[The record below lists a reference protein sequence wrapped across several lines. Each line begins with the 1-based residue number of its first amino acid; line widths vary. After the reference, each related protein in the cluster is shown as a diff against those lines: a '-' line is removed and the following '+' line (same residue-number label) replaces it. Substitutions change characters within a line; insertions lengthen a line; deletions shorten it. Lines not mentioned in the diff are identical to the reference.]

1 MKQILLTVFAFLYT
15 SAIYAQSFNPTTQ
28 RDSIL
33 NQIYEDVGLIKFN
46 QEEFGRYKIYQT
58 DNIHILLKLD
68 TATGII
74 KMLQWNLDR
83 DKEFEVFI
91 NTEWLTEG
99 GLAKKGRFELYPT
112 KNMYQ
117 FILLDTFMGSTWHV
131 QWGTQK
137 GEYWIRKISL
147 F

>member
-1 MKQILLTVFAFLYT
+1 MKQILLTVFAVLYT

-99 GLAKKGRFELYPT
+99 GLAKKR
-112 KNMYQ
+112 Q
-117 FILLDTFMGSTWHV
+117 I
-131 QWGTQK
+131 
-137 GEYWIRKISL
+137 
-147 F
+147 

>member
-1 MKQILLTVFAFLYT
+1 MKQILLTVFAVLYT

-91 NTEWLTEG
+91 NTERLTEG
-99 GLAKKGRFELYPT
+99 GLAKKADLSYIQPRT
-112 KNMYQ
+112 C
-117 FILLDTFMGSTWHV
+117 
-131 QWGTQK
+131 
-137 GEYWIRKISL
+137 ISL
-147 F
+147 YCLTRSWDLLGMFSGELKKANIG